1 MMIAI
6 PFYIPFTAG
15 VIKYDTIIK
24 QKKIV
29 NDVRIAHGA
38 ILNL

>member
-6 PFYIPFTAG
+6 PFYIPFTAA
-15 VIKYDTIIK
+15 VIKYDTIIG

-29 NDVRIAHGA
+29 KGQ
-38 ILNL
+38 

>member
-6 PFYIPFTAG
+6 PFYIPFTAA
-15 VIKYDTIIK
+15 VIKYDTIIR

-29 NDVRIAHGA
+29 NEGRIAHGT